1 MLLFVCVDGHA
12 RDDVACGLSVD
23 HVKIWTTHFIFPP
36 SSTLSLEREDS
47 SVHATAGTK
56 TNADIRT
63 SVSIPSRHIF
73 QRPALFL
80 SLPKPKLVSLHHT
93 YSSILSNRHW
103 Q

>member
-1 MLLFVCVDGHA
+1 MLLFVCVDGRA

-73 QRPALFL
+73 QRPALFS
-80 SLPKPKLVSLHHT
+80 SLPKPKLNSF
-93 YSSILSNRHW
+93 SSSHIFIHFV
-103 Q
+103 